1 LEIPGLLEVKEHFA
15 SKATIKISRLKYQGP
30 LGLPNSLKIE
40 IDFFQNIILAAKEVL
55 YHNVWGIS
63 TYVKAMD
70 VKEIIAEK
78 IRATSDRAR
87 YRDFYDLTLLLE
99 KYPFNMECVFELIK
113 QKEIRKPISQE
124 SIMQNWNIAL
134 LERNTEASR
143 IYYAHELEDSK
154 ILQLIEKLQI

>member
-1 LEIPGLLEVKEHFA
+1 MGYINLCKSNGCERDYCRKDK
-15 SKATIKISRLKYQGP
+15 S
-30 LGLPNSLKIE
+30 
-40 IDFFQNIILAAKEVL
+40 
-55 YHNVWGIS
+55 
-63 TYVKAMD
+63 
-70 VKEIIAEK
+70 
-78 IRATSDRAR
+78 SDRAR

-99 KYPFNMECVFELIK
+99 KYPFYMECVFELIK

-124 SIMQNWNIAL
+124 SIMQNWNITL